1 MYSLGMKKK
10 TNYCKIKWEE
20 QRMKKTITIVISLVL
35 LLAMLGGCA
44 QKGFDNKT
52 AITVIARE
60 EGSGTRGAFIE
71 LFKIEKKD
79 ANGKKVDHTISTA
92 DINSSTG
99 VVLTSVAQN
108 KYAIGYVSLGS
119 LNDTVKALQI
129 DGVAAT
135 VANIKNGTYK
145 VSRPFNIA
153 TKDGLSDVAKDFIDY
168 ILSKEGQAVVE
179 KSGYISA
186 VSGEAYA
193 GKKPSGK
200 VTVAGSSS
208 VTPVMEKLKEA
219 YIKLNP
225 NAVIEIN
232 QSDSTTG
239 VNSALDGI
247 CDIGMASRA
256 LKDSE
261 IEKGVKPTVIAI
273 DGIAVI
279 VNNDNPTVGM
289 KAEEVTKIY
298 IGEITKWSEIGN

>member
-20 QRMKKTITIVISLVL
+20 LRMKKTITIVISLVL
-35 LLAMLGGCA
+35 LLAMLGGCT

-99 VVLTSVAQN
+99 VVLTTVAQN

-279 VNNDNPTVGM
+279 VNNDNTTLGM
-289 KAEEVTKIY
+289 NAEEVTKIY

>member
-1 MYSLGMKKK
+1 
-10 TNYCKIKWEE
+10 
-20 QRMKKTITIVISLVL
+20 MKKTITIVISLVL
-35 LLAMLGGCA
+35 LLAMLGGCT

-153 TKDGLSDVAKDFIDY
+153 TKDGLSDVAKDFISY

-239 VNSALDGI
+239 VNSAIDGI

-279 VNNDNPTVGM
+279 INNENPTEGM

-298 IGEITKWSEIGN
+298 LGEITKWSEIGN

>member
-1 MYSLGMKKK
+1 
-10 TNYCKIKWEE
+10 
-20 QRMKKTITIVISLVL
+20 MKKTITIVISLVL
-35 LLAMLGGCA
+35 LLAMLGGCT

-99 VVLTSVAQN
+99 VVLTTVAQN

>member
-1 MYSLGMKKK
+1 
-10 TNYCKIKWEE
+10 
-20 QRMKKTITIVISLVL
+20 MKKTITIVISLVL
-35 LLAMLGGCA
+35 LLAMLGGCT

-60 EGSGTRGAFIE
+60 EGSGTRRAFIE

-239 VNSALDGI
+239 VNSAIDGI

-261 IEKGVKPTVIAI
+261 LEKGVKPTVIAI

>member
-1 MYSLGMKKK
+1 
-10 TNYCKIKWEE
+10 
-20 QRMKKTITIVISLVL
+20 MKKTITIVISLVL

-108 KYAIGYVSLGS
+108 KYAIGYISLGS
-119 LNDTVKALQI
+119 LNDTVKALEI
-129 DGVAAT
+129 DGVAAS

-153 TKDGLSDVAKDFIDY
+153 TKDGLSDVAKDFVNF

-179 KSGYISA
+179 KSGYIPA
-186 VSGEAYA
+186 VSGEAFA

-225 NAVIEIN
+225 NAVVEIN

-239 VNSALDGI
+239 VNSAIDGI

-261 IEKGVKPTVIAI
+261 IEKVVKPTVIAI

-279 VNNDNPTVGM
+279 VNNENPTVGM